1 MISKLLCLS
10 NRYRVAIALAGF
22 VAVSAAGIKAVAA
35 AEPSFIDS
43 TAYLINPQEVHF
55 GALVYVAPFA
65 LLKAGTDAAHAIHIG
80 SETDV
85 QDSVTVDASGG
96 AVMLGEQVIVAHGA
110 AVRGHAEV
118 GEQGVCPGTATHCPS
133 FVGFNA
139 LVDHGNVEKDAMV
152 LHLARVGAGVT
163 IPSGCKVFP
172 GKNITS
178 QAQVGVLPACNPPFT
193 APVTADDREFMA
205 AVIEVNVCF
214 AEKYTELAT
223 ANPDNVRGINFDPDC
238 PFNPGNQLPTLHKVP
253 TRDPEFRNR
262 IIGNVRM
269 LDDLPKLNEVMGNK
283 ISLRAD
289 EGFPF
294 AVGSILKMGD
304 RTTFHALEHTH
315 LHLGNN
321 GRYGFHSLVHGGG
334 PAGFATKTGHDFTLG
349 KEAVFFGSQAGVK
362 VTVGCR
368 SLVQQSTLAN
378 GTTVPNFTVMISNVV
393 MGTVEWGTCPP
404 PADEEDDDS
413 ND

>member
-1 MISKLLCLS
+1 
-10 NRYRVAIALAGF
+10 
-22 VAVSAAGIKAVAA
+22 
-35 AEPSFIDS
+35 
-43 TAYLINPQEVHF
+43 
-55 GALVYVAPFA
+55 
-65 LLKAGTDAAHAIHIG
+65 
-80 SETDV
+80 
-85 QDSVTVDASGG
+85 
-96 AVMLGEQVIVAHGA
+96 
-110 AVRGHAEV
+110 
-118 GEQGVCPGTATHCPS
+118 
-133 FVGFNA
+133 
-139 LVDHGNVEKDAMV
+139 
-152 LHLARVGAGVT
+152 
-163 IPSGCKVFP
+163 
-172 GKNITS
+172 
-178 QAQVGVLPACNPPFT
+178 
-193 APVTADDREFMA
+193 
-205 AVIEVNVCF
+205 
-214 AEKYTELAT
+214 
-223 ANPDNVRGINFDPDC
+223 VRGINFDPDC

-262 IIGNVRM
+262 IIGDVRT
-269 LDDLPKLNEVMGNK
+269 LDDLSKLNEVMGNK

-315 LHLGNN
+315 LRLGNN